1 MLQEVLQKTEPLHK
15 TDLPDLPKKGDHE
28 GHPRDEVE
36 APPPEQQDVAATGR
50 KPVTDSQ
57 IEIRLNLQII
67 KRMHQ
72 DFH

>member
-1 MLQEVLQKTEPLHK
+1 MLQEVLQKTEPLDK
-15 TDLPDLPKKGDHE
+15 TDLPDLPKKGDPE

-36 APPPEQQDVAATGR
+36 APPEQQDVAATGR

-57 IEIRLNLQII
+57 IEIRLNLQVI

-72 DFH
+72 DFD